1 MVIKQTHNNHSIN
14 LISGLY
20 AGIFRVVKVQI
31 AVYDYDKTTHYSPAD
46 SGVIGGHRDRYID
59 SIA

>member
-46 SGVIGGHRDRYID
+46 SWAMQQKG
-59 SIA
+59 S

>member
-46 SGVIGGHRDRYID
+46 SWAMQQKGSKGQGTGT
-59 SIA
+59 